1 MNSKKNKIFIILI
14 IAAIF
19 AVYIVFSKKG
29 PSKQPVNSG
38 QAQLS
43 SNNQQD
49 QSFKNQIAQNVC
61 PAGFILVPGDPLYH
75 TNDFC
80 IMKYEA
86 KCANTSDLANGIEP
100 PHGDKCSG
108 EAGGHYYDTYK
119 NSGAG
124 CACAGSRQIVSTE
137 SGFPI
142 AYIPQ
147 FNSTPNNAK
156 NYCTAMGWHLI
167 SNNEWMTIARNVE
180 KIPANWCNRDGT
192 NCGADPGAQDKILA
206 NGHNDNKNEASVNSS
221 GTDSALLAGD
231 DNQPCLGTT
240 TDGSNKCGGKDS
252 QKRTLALNNGEIIW
266 DFAGNV
272 WEWTDDTV
280 ARKDEPKSATNGA
293 RDNGWLKSDF
303 APGSLASVITDNGQG
318 SSMGYDAFRP
328 SNPAWNANN
337 GVGRIYHYSSVA
349 PDGNMTAYAFIR
361 GGNWKHG
368 ADDGAFTIHLS
379 PPPSHSAND
388 VGFRCVASLQ

>member
-1 MNSKKNKIFIILI
+1 MNSNKIKIFLILI

-19 AVYIVFSKKG
+19 AVFVILKKNAPSRQFG
-29 PSKQPVNSG
+29 NSKQAS
-38 QAQLS
+38 LS
-43 SNNQQD
+43 SEQS
-49 QSFKNQIAQNVC
+49 QSFKNQLTSKAC
-61 PAGFILVPGDPLYH
+61 PAGFILVTGDPLYH

-80 IMKYEA
+80 VMKYEA
-86 KCANTSDLANGIEP
+86 KCANASDPTIGLEP
-100 PHGDKCSG
+100 PRGDKCSG
-108 EAGGHYYDTYK
+108 EAGGHYYDKYK
-119 NSGAG
+119 NSGSG
-124 CACAGSRQIVSTE
+124 CACAGNRQIASTK

-147 FNSTPNNAK
+147 YNTTPNNAK
-156 NYCTAMGWHLI
+156 NYCAALGWHLI
-167 SNNEWMTIARNVE
+167 TNNEWMTIARNVE
-180 KIPANWCNRDGT
+180 KISANWCDRDGT
-192 NCGADPGAQDKILA
+192 NCGAAPGTQGKILA
-206 NGHNDNKNEASVNSS
+206 NGHNDNKNETSVNGS

-252 QKRTLALNNGEIIW
+252 QKRTLALGNGEIIW

-272 WEWTDDTV
+272 WEWIDDTV
-280 ARKDEPKSATNGA
+280 ARKDEPRSATSGT
-293 RDNGWLKSDF
+293 RDSGWLKSDF

-318 SSMGYDAFRP
+318 PSMGYDAFRP
-328 SNPAWNANN
+328 SNPTWNATN

-349 PDGNMTAYAFIR
+349 DANTTVYAFIR

-388 VGFRCVASLQ
+388 VGFRCVAPLQ